1 MQNSTRNVRRFFRIS
16 MPLRSYV
23 TPRSPITDRDI
34 LATGANYYPDSIVTQ
49 INHQKVMVNRALNKV
64 QESKEV
70 IMAIF
75 SEVLDHLEFY
85 EECLVELSRGY
96 NPKKDT
102 GKLFKINSHLEGL
115 QKINLLKN
123 SSPKTFKY
131 LKLIEEKYI
140 YFLQRLDEVLNHS
153 TPDSFFAPNPLPVG
167 FKLDEFCEKLAD
179 PKYDAIPL
187 LQAIIQTS
195 KLLNLYTEMFRNLH
209 NDHSQRQH
217 PESWV
222 LEPANVSASGI
233 ALKLRKGLK
242 LNERVDVLIYFKD
255 DERLLLFEG
264 IVVNI
269 QTDEES
275 YYERVAMNFEFPNGR
290 DQTYLL
296 ARIQKHELNQC
307 L

>member
-1 MQNSTRNVRRFFRIS
+1 MQNSMRNVRRFFRIN
-16 MPLRSYV
+16 MPLRAYV

-34 LATGANYYPDSIVTQ
+34 LATGANYYPDSVANQ
-49 INHQKVMVNRALNKV
+49 INHQKVIVNSALNKV
-64 QESKEV
+64 QDSKEA

-75 SEVLDHLEFY
+75 SEILDHLEFY
-85 EECLVELSRGY
+85 EECLLELSRGY

-102 GKLFKINSHLEGL
+102 SKLFKLNSHLEGL
-115 QKINLLKN
+115 PKLNLLKT
-123 SSPKTFKY
+123 SSPKTYTY

-140 YFLQRLDEVLNHS
+140 YFLQRLDEVLTHS
-153 TPDSFFAPNPLPVG
+153 DPNNFYAPTPIPVG
-167 FKLDEFCEKLAD
+167 FKLDEFCAKLSDEK
-179 PKYDAIPL
+179 YNAIPL

-195 KLLNLYTEMFRNLH
+195 QLLNIYTEMFRNLH

-217 PESWV
+217 PELWES
-222 LEPANVSASGI
+222 EPANVSASGL

-242 LNERVDVLIYFKD
+242 LNERLDVLIYFKD

-269 QTDEES
+269 QSDAES
-275 YYERVAMNFEFPNGR
+275 FYERVAMNFEFPNGR

-296 ARIQKHELNQC
+296 AQIQKYELSEC
-307 L
+307 F